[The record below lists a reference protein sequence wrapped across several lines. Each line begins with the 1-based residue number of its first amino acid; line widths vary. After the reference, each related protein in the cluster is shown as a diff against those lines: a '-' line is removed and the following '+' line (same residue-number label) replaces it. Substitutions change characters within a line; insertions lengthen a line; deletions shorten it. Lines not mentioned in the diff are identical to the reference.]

1 MKIQKRFI
9 GAKVKSNLVNRYFI
23 IEEGNE
29 ELYITL
35 GLLHIFEA
43 VSPKIIKK
51 IDVKNREISDINND
65 SDSDGA
71 ADNSSPLLAI

>member
-35 GLLHIFEA
+35 GLMHIFEA
-43 VSPKIIKK
+43 VGPKIIKK
-51 IDVKNREISDINND
+51 IDVKNREISYINND
-65 SDSDGA
+65 SDSNGA
-71 ADNSSPLLAI
+71 ANDSSPLLAI

>member
-29 ELYITL
+29 ALYIKL
-35 GLLHIFEA
+35 GLLHIFEP
-43 VSPKIIKK
+43 VGLKIKKK
-51 IDVKNREISDINND
+51 IDVKNREISDINTD
-65 SDSDGA
+65 SDSNGA
-71 ADNSSPLLAI
+71 EDTGSPLLAI

>member
-71 ADNSSPLLAI
+71 ANDSSPLLAI

>member
-1 MKIQKRFI
+1 MKIQEKFI

-35 GLLHIFEA
+35 GLLHIFQ
-43 VSPKIIKK
+43 SITPKIIKK
-51 IDVKNREISDINND
+51 IDAKTGEKSDINND
-65 SDSDGA
+65 SDSNGA
-71 ADNSSPLLAI
+71 ANDSSPLLAV

>member
-1 MKIQKRFI
+1 MKIQEKFI

-35 GLLHIFEA
+35 GLLHIFQ
-43 VSPKIIKK
+43 SITPKIIKK
-51 IDVKNREISDINND
+51 IDAKTGE
-65 SDSDGA
+65 
-71 ADNSSPLLAI
+71 